1 MSSLPFAISGTVIQG
16 KHLGSELGFPTANIA
31 YEAQDRDWPKE
42 GVYVGIAQPDGAD
55 SRYLAIL
62 NQGKHPTAPGGVP
75 TVEVHMLG
83 FPYQAL
89 YGKRL
94 NLSYQLFLRPE
105 QTFPS
110 LIALKDQLQRDR
122 EAAIVWARQNEPALV
137 KIAEASKGD

>member
-1 MSSLPFAISGTVIQG
+1 MSNLPFTVSGTVIQG
-16 KHLGSELGFPTANIA
+16 KRLGSELGFPTANIA

-55 SRYLAIL
+55 DCYLAIL

-75 TVEVHMLG
+75 TVEAHMLG

-94 NLSYQLFLRPE
+94 TLCYRLFLRPE

-110 LIALKDQLQRDR
+110 LSALKEQLQRDR
-122 EAAIVWARQNEPALV
+122 EAAIAWARLNEPALEKTV
-137 KIAEASKGD
+137 